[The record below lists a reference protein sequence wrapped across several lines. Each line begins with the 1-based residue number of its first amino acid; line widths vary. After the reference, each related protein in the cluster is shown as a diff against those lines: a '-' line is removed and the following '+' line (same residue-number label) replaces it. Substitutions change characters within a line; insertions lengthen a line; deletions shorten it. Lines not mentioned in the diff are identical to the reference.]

1 MLSGQARSSRVLL
14 GLALLVSFASAL
26 AAEPAGSQADAATQ
40 PELRVETLA
49 HGSFDLATR
58 RGHWVLLNFW
68 ATWCAPCLNEMP
80 ELDAFDKAHDDAEVI
95 GLAWEETTAE
105 ELATFLGQRPVS
117 YPVALLDVY
126 APPKDF
132 PAPRGLP
139 LSVLIAPDGTVHKK
153 FLGPVTRAEL
163 EREIRTAEPASPPV
177 PGAGS

>member
-1 MLSGQARSSRVLL
+1 MIVRSKGWNAWTGPILSGQARSSRVLL

-80 ELDAFDKAHDDAEVI
+80 ELDAFDKAVSAGQGAV
-95 GLAWEETTAE
+95 LAYCRTGTRSTVLRAC
-105 ELATFLGQRPVS
+105 AKARAG
-117 YPVALLDVY
+117 
-126 APPKDF
+126 APAMEILQEAANAGYNISGI
-132 PAPRGLP
+132 APRLAALARG
-139 LSVLIAPDGTVHKK
+139 
-153 FLGPVTRAEL
+153 
-163 EREIRTAEPASPPV
+163 
-177 PGAGS
+177 